1 MKRET
6 LKFYLLS
13 LICLVFSFCV
23 FACSPPMEHT
33 LEVDISSTS
42 IQIGQSVSV
51 EVSITNTENK
61 NFSCLVENDNIV
73 SFDKT
78 NNKIIAVGEGT
89 TTLTFV
95 WEEDNSVYK
104 SIQISVLP
112 LPTFSVTIGNSAPIH
127 VECGHT
133 ISAPT
138 PPLSYQDNE
147 WVYTFDCYINQATFA
162 VWDFSTPIVEDV
174 ILIEKW
180 NKTQRKYIVKID
192 GVESEHLFNELVEK
206 PTTPANYSTATTHYT
221 FDGWY
226 IVSTQTKW
234 DFENDKVD
242 RDGIEL
248 VSRYVEQ
255 TRYYTVKFIVDGIEY
270 KSEEYEYNQELSLPT
285 NPTKQSDS
293 EYDYTFSSWQGL
305 PSNNKVCQDL
315 ILTATFSAKK
325 NYTIVSGK
333 IIDENSNGISA
344 ILKINGEDVCE
355 SNNDGS
361 FSFKVALSSDTYTLT
376 VIKDG
381 YYQAQKQFTLSEDI
395 TDLGNI
401 QLDLILYEYAIQT
414 YEEDMFGEYQLVD
427 TTAGLGVSKIT
438 ITPQEKEHYFVD
450 TDKSVIS
457 GIASNDLILKIYYA
471 RKTYTITYLVDGQE
485 YFIDR
490 VKYGFSS
497 APPIIESKEGYTAK
511 WENIVDFATADIEIN
526 AIYTLSYEYRINV
539 ILKAKQIEF
548 EQNLYDTF
556 VLDADFYNSVKISIY
571 DSENNLVQT
580 DLVCKGNYRV
590 EVEYNGYIYTKQVEI
605 VNSDKQ
611 VEFIISS
618 ALLGG
623 KVDKN
628 DSWESDSKKYLRADS
643 VEIVDKDIT
652 FIDKQKVSRYYIE
665 SDICF
670 TSFGDRENAGLVGI
684 MPLASSEVIN
694 ESNGAKV
701 IIGILQNGYLAYT
714 YESGFTQ
721 EPIIIADLRDKIA
734 FDGKSYSYN
743 LGIYRNESELYIFVS
758 GEYICALSFGL
769 FNQSGFGVASM
780 VDNTQNGAVRF
791 SSFTYSYN
799 SQLLDAMQQKVESEL
814 VSVDITINGDY
825 VEIDDEIIY
834 LREENFSDK
843 IGERIVIEISDY
855 YNSTTIKRVIGAKHN
870 FNLLLKKGNYRVKV
884 YYVGKVSTTVSS
896 GVLRVNNNTNSA
908 SFDISFTQIGGAY
921 SIENETI
928 NSTQSNYT
936 INTGNSIT
944 LHSDCYAF
952 INEEKGDTYYIEGTF
967 DKETTGL
974 YGFVMNYY
982 NNSFISFMLK
992 KEEKGTD
999 HYLTIANGGAY
1010 EYGENMGSV
1019 EHLLLDNLD
1028 YFKMGVLRNKDYYC
1042 VYINNIKVWEGKVAI
1057 KDKDEKESNISGFGV
1072 VGTSEGGKG
1081 NRNIY
1086 DIKYTLSLTSISA
1099 MFNID
1104 FDIDTKA

>member
-1 MKRET
+1 MKRKT

-23 FACSPPMEHT
+23 FACTPVTYEINVS
-33 LEVDISSTS
+33 LDSTS

-51 EVSITNTENK
+51 EVSITNTENT
-61 NFSCLVENDNIV
+61 NFSCFVEDDNIV

-78 NNKIIAVGEGT
+78 NNKIIAVGVGT

-95 WEEDNSVYK
+95 WEKDNTVNK
-104 SIQISVLP
+104 SIQVTVLP
-112 LPTFSVTIGNSAPIH
+112 LPTFLFTIGDNSPIQ
-127 VECGHT
+127 VEYGQT

-147 WVYTFDCYINQATFA
+147 WVYTFDCYINQATLSE
-162 VWDFSTPIVEDV
+162 WDFSTPIVEDI
-174 ILIEKW
+174 ILLEKW

-192 GVESEHLFNELVEK
+192 GVESEYLFNELLEK

-226 IVSTQTKW
+226 ILSTQTKW

-242 RDGIEL
+242 RYGIEL

-270 KSEEYEYNQELSLPT
+270 KSEEYEYNQELSLPE

-293 EYDYTFSSWQGL
+293 EYDYTFFSWQGL
-305 PSNNKVCQDL
+305 PIDNKVCQDL
-315 ILTATFSAKK
+315 VLTAVFSAKK

-333 IIDENSNGISA
+333 IVDENSNGISA
-344 ILKINGEDVCE
+344 ILKINGEYICE
-355 SNNDGS
+355 SNNDGI
-361 FSFKVALSSDTYTLT
+361 FSFKMALSSDDYILT
-376 VIKDG
+376 IIKEG
-381 YYQAQKQFTLSEDI
+381 YYHAEKQFTLCEDI

-414 YEEDMFGEYQLVD
+414 YEEDEFGEYQLVD
-427 TTAGLGVSKIT
+427 TTTKLGVSKIT

-450 TDKSVIS
+450 TDKSVLS

-485 YFIDR
+485 YFVDR

-548 EQNLYDTF
+548 EKNLYDTF
-556 VLDADFYNSVKISIY
+556 VLDEDFYNSVKISIY

-580 DLVCKGNYRV
+580 DLVCKGVYRV
-590 EVEYNGYIYTKQVEI
+590 EVEYNGYTYTKQIEI

-611 VEFIISS
+611 VEFILSS
-618 ALLGG
+618 TLLGG
-623 KVDKN
+623 AVDN
-628 DSWESDSKKYLRADS
+628 NASWESASKKYLSADS
-643 VEIVDKDIT
+643 VEIVERDIT
-652 FIDKQKVSRYYIE
+652 FVDNQKASRYYLQ

-670 TSFGDRENAGLVGI
+670 SSFGGRDNAGLVGL
-684 MPLASSEVIN
+684 MPLASSEVID

-701 IIGILQNGYLAYT
+701 IIGVLQNGALAYA
-714 YESGFTQ
+714 YESGFAQ
-721 EPIIIADLRDKIA
+721 EPIILADLKDKIA

-758 GEYICALSFGL
+758 GEYICSLSFGL

-791 SSFTYSYN
+791 SSYAYSYN

-825 VEIDDEIIY
+825 AEIEDETIY

-884 YYVGKVSTTVSS
+884 YYVGKVSTTITS
-896 GVLRVNNNTNSA
+896 GVLRVNNNIKSA
-908 SFDISFTQIGGAY
+908 SFDISFTQIGGAV

-928 NSTQSNYT
+928 NSTKSNYT
-936 INTGNSIT
+936 INAGNSIT

-967 DKETTGL
+967 DKATTGL
-974 YGFVMNYY
+974 YGFVMSYY
-982 NNSFISFMLK
+982 SNSFISFMLK

-1057 KDKDEKESNISGFGV
+1057 KDKNEKESNISGFGV

-1086 DIKYTLSLTSISA
+1086 DIKYTVSPTTISE

-1104 FDIDTKA
+1104 FDIDTK